1 MRARL
6 GLAALVVT
14 LALAA
19 GGCGGSAEPIRIG
32 VLSDCFGFFGAYND
46 IVLAGLEL
54 PLLERGAR
62 LAGRKPS
69 DGIVGAKIA
78 GRPVEVRVACSGATF
93 FNTLIEQTRRLVEI
107 ERVDVV
113 IGPTWGPT
121 DGFVVR
127 DLAERYPDVAFVAG
141 VSLAP
146 EEALCD
152 PAPNL
157 FRFTPDYAQ
166 QTAGLGSYA
175 YRELGWRTAAIVA
188 SDWSPVWPRVA
199 GFAAEFCA
207 LGGRILDRMWRPE
220 GAPIGTEVAAS
231 VPRNVDGVALFPESA
246 FLDWSGFARGYGK
259 RHPDL
264 ARRLVVGP
272 EGLDNALAR
281 GGDRLAGV
289 VTAMSAPYEPGDPA
303 WRRFGREYRRNF
315 PGLPLS
321 PGPAGFP
328 LVIAYYTAMEAVVR
342 ALGEVDGKF
351 GDGETRFRAAL
362 GKVDFE
368 SPDGRVLLDRNRQA
382 VAPTYLSRVE
392 TDGKRKPVLRTLRVV
407 PKVE

>member
-6 GLAALVVT
+6 GLAAVAVA

-69 DGIVGAKIA
+69 DGIVGAKVA
-78 GRPVEVRVACSGATF
+78 GRPDRVACTGTTF

-107 ERVDVV
+107 EGVDVV

-121 DGFVVR
+121 DGFVLR
-127 DLAERYPDVAFVAG
+127 DVAERYPDVAFVPG

-146 EEALCD
+146 EETLRD

-166 QTAGLGSYA
+166 QTAGLGNYA

-207 LGGRILDRMWRPE
+207 LGGRILDPMWRPG
-220 GAPIGTEVAAS
+220 GAPIGAEVAAS
-231 VPRNVDGVALFPESA
+231 VPRDVDGVALFPASS
-246 FLDWSGFARGYGK
+246 FLDWSGFARGSGSGV
-259 RHPDL
+259 PTSAGAWSS
-264 ARRLVVGP
+264 ARK
-272 EGLDNALAR
+272 DS
-281 GGDRLAGV
+281 
-289 VTAMSAPYEPGDPA
+289 T
-303 WRRFGREYRRNF
+303 
-315 PGLPLS
+315 
-321 PGPAGFP
+321 
-328 LVIAYYTAMEAVVR
+328 
-342 ALGEVDGKF
+342 
-351 GDGETRFRAAL
+351 TRSQRAAISWPASSRRCPRPTSRPTL
-362 GKVDFE
+362 PGGGSGGSTVGASRASPCRRAPPGSRSSSPTTRRWRPCSGRSGRSTE
-368 SPDGRVLLDRNRQA
+368 SSGTAKRGSGRRSGRSISNLRPA
-382 VAPTYLSRVE
+382 VSGSTGTARLWRLPT
-392 TDGKRKPVLRTLRVV
+392 
-407 PKVE
+407 